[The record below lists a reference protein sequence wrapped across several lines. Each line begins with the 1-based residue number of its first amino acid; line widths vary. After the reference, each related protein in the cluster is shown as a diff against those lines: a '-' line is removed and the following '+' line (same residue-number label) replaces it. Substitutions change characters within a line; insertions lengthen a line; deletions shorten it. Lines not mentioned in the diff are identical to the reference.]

1 MDLKR
6 LSLDELTG
14 VINLYPWFGAARKEL
29 CDRMIRMG
37 GDDWGEEQFSD
48 AAMYVPEPGR
58 ISGMLHSAS
67 REVYADK
74 DISSV
79 IKKYISDSREGAPH
93 SEEATHADT
102 GASVGRARVAG
113 GDYFSQKEYEQVR
126 KEGDSVFSRFAAR
139 AKQEMTHEERRAHE
153 EMEFCTETLA
163 QIYAEQGYYEHAI
176 HIYEKLILAYPE
188 KNAYFAALIEKLR
201 TED

>member
-58 ISGMLHSAS
+58 KLWRRAT
-67 REVYADK
+67 
-74 DISSV
+74 SS
-79 IKKYISDSREGAPH
+79 IKKYISDSREGASH

-139 AKQEMTHEERRAHE
+139 AKQEMTPEERRAHE